1 MNATIT
7 AHQTAAGGDPELH
20 VFTFQVDSDGVSRSQ
35 QVTVRTARVLARE
48 LNNRTALDALMRAVA
63 SAKPSDYGALVGTQ
77 YEDT

>member
-7 AHQTAAGGDPELH
+7 SHQTAANGDPELH
-20 VFTFQVDSDGVSRSQ
+20 VFTFQVDGDGVPRSQ

-48 LNNRTALDALMRAVA
+48 LDNRTALDALMRAIA
-63 SAKPSDYGALVGTQ
+63 SAQPSDYDALVGTR